1 MTTEPITVA
10 LFDFLRDLRDNN
22 DREWFAAN
30 KGRYVA
36 DVRDPM
42 LGFIADFAAP
52 LAEISPHFVADPRA
66 NGGSLFRI
74 YRDTRFSR
82 DKTPY
87 KTNVGAHFRHA
98 AGKDAHAPGFYLHL
112 EPGMCFAACGVW
124 RPDGPTVTKI
134 REAIDEGQDEW
145 TRITRARAFTGI
157 FEFEGESLKRPP
169 RGYDP
174 GHPLV
179 EDLKRKDFAVVTSF
193 FAGDLRL
200 SLACTSP
207 RRRRCGATCSSGSPG
222 LPGRGRRSWSSC
234 RTRWVWS
241 SRGSSDGRLP

>member
-112 EPGMCFAACGVW
+112 EPGMCFAACGIW
-124 RPDGPTVTKI
+124 RPDNPTVTKI
-134 REAIDEGQDEW
+134 REAIHEGQDEW
-145 TRITRARAFTGI
+145 TRITRAPAFAET

-169 RGYDP
+169 RGYDA

-193 FAGDLRL
+193 AEEKALRDDLLEWFGGIARRGTPFVEFL
-200 SLACTSP
+200 SNAV
-207 RRRRCGATCSSGSPG
+207 G
-222 LPGRGRRSWSSC
+222 
-234 RTRWVWS
+234 V
-241 SRGSSDGRLP
+241 DF

>member
-1 MTTEPITVA
+1 MTTRPISGA

-30 KGRYVA
+30 KGRYLA

-42 LGFIADFAAP
+42 LDFIGAFAAP

-112 EPGMCFAACGVW
+112 EPDMCFAGCGSLAAGHSDRDQDPGSDRRRAGELDADYDGAKL
-124 RPDGPTVTKI
+124 RPDSSS
-134 REAIDEGQDEW
+134 W
-145 TRITRARAFTGI
+145 RASA
-157 FEFEGESLKRPP
+157 LKRPP
-169 RGYDP
+169 RGYDAD
-174 GHPLV
+174 HPLV
-179 EDLKRKDFAVVTSF
+179 EDLKRKDFIATTSF
-193 FAGDLRL
+193 PESQVLEDDFLEWFAGITRTGAPFVEF
-200 SLACTSP
+200 LANAV
-207 RRRRCGATCSSGSPG
+207 G
-222 LPGRGRRSWSSC
+222 
-234 RTRWVWS
+234 VEF
-241 SRGSSDGRLP
+241 

>member
-30 KGRYVA
+30 KGRYVT

-124 RPDGPTVTKI
+124 RPDRPDG
-134 REAIDEGQDEW
+134 DEDPLGSDR
-145 TRITRARAFTGI
+145 TRGRGRANGRA
-157 FEFEGESLKRPP
+157 S
-169 RGYDP
+169 RG
-174 GHPLV
+174 GL
-179 EDLKRKDFAVVTSF
+179 
-193 FAGDLRL
+193 G
-200 SLACTSP
+200 
-207 RRRRCGATCSSGSPG
+207 SSGSPG
-222 LPGRGRRSWSSC
+222 LRVPSSW
-234 RTRWVWS
+234 
-241 SRGSSDGRLP
+241 G

>member
-10 LFDFLRDLRDNN
+10 LFDFLRDLRENN

-124 RPDGPTVTKI
+124 RPDNPTVTRI
-134 REAIDEGQDEW
+134 RQAIDEGQENW
-145 TRITRARAFTGI
+145 TRITKARAFAEV

-174 GHPLV
+174 DHPLV
-179 EDLKRKDFAVVTSF
+179 EDLKRRREGLRGGDQLLRGEGAAGRSARVVRRDCADGGAV
-193 FAGDLRL
+193 
-200 SLACTSP
+200 
-207 RRRRCGATCSSGSPG
+207 RRVPVERGGGGVLGPPPAAGSPAG
-222 LPGRGRRSWSSC
+222 TRSRR
-234 RTRWVWS
+234 
-241 SRGSSDGRLP
+241 

>member
-1 MTTEPITVA
+1 MTTRPITAA

-22 DREWFAAN
+22 NREWFAAN

-36 DVRDPM
+36 DVRAPM
-42 LGFIADFAAP
+42 LDFIEAFAAP

-112 EPGMCFAACGVW
+112 EPDMCFAGCGIW
-124 RPDGPTVTKI
+124 RPDTPTVTRI
-134 REAIDEGQDEW
+134 RVAIDEGQGNW
-145 TRITRARAFTGI
+145 TRITTARRFTRT
-157 FEFEGESLKRPP
+157 FELAGESLKRPP
-169 RGYDP
+169 RGYDAD
-174 GHPLV
+174 HPLV
-179 EDLKRKDFAVVTSF
+179 EDLKRKDFIAAISF
-193 FAGDLRL
+193 PESQVLEDDFLEWFAGIARRGAPFVEF
-200 SLACTSP
+200 LANAV
-207 RRRRCGATCSSGSPG
+207 G
-222 LPGRGRRSWSSC
+222 
-234 RTRWVWS
+234 VEF
-241 SRGSSDGRLP
+241 

>member
-1 MTTEPITVA
+1 MTPRLITAA

-30 KGRYVA
+30 KGRYLA

-42 LGFIADFAAP
+42 LDFIEAFAAP

-112 EPGMCFAACGVW
+112 EPDMCFAGCGIW
-124 RPDGPTVTKI
+124 RPDTPTVTRI
-134 REAIDEGQDEW
+134 REAIDERQENW
-145 TRITRARAFTGI
+145 TRITTARTFIRT
-157 FEFEGESLKRPP
+157 FELAGESLKRPP
-169 RGYDP
+169 RGYDAD
-174 GHPLV
+174 HPLV
-179 EDLKRKDFAVVTSF
+179 EDLKRKDFIATTSF
-193 FAGDLRL
+193 PESQVLEDDFLEWFAGTARTGAPLVEFL
-200 SLACTSP
+200 SNAV
-207 RRRRCGATCSSGSPG
+207 G
-222 LPGRGRRSWSSC
+222 
-234 RTRWVWS
+234 VEY
-241 SRGSSDGRLP
+241 

>member
-1 MTTEPITVA
+1 MTPQPITAA

-52 LAEISPHFVADPRA
+52 LAEISPHFVADARA

-112 EPGMCFAACGVW
+112 EPEMCFAGCGIW
-124 RPDGPTVTKI
+124 RPDSGTVARI
-134 REAIDEGQDEW
+134 RETIDERRENW
-145 TRITRARAFTGI
+145 TRITTARSFART
-157 FEFEGESLKRPP
+157 FELAGDALKRPP
-169 RGYDP
+169 RGYDAD
-174 GHPLV
+174 HPLV
-179 EDLKRKDFAVVTSF
+179 EDLKRKDFIAVTSF
-193 FAGDLRL
+193 PEGRVLEADFPEWFARIARTGAPLVEFL
-200 SLACTSP
+200 SNAV
-207 RRRRCGATCSSGSPG
+207 G
-222 LPGRGRRSWSSC
+222 
-234 RTRWVWS
+234 VEF
-241 SRGSSDGRLP
+241 